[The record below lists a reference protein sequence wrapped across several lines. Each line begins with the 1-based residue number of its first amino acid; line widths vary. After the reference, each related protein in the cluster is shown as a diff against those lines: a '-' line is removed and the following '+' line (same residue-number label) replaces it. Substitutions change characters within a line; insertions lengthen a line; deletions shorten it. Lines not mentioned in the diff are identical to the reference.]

1 MRSKEEAHD
10 YRYFPEPDLLP
21 VIIDEKWRKQIADK
35 LPELPDNRRSRF
47 KDNFNL
53 LEYDADILTQD
64 RTLADYFEDVIS
76 HTKNYKAASNWI
88 MGDVLKIINEKKIYI
103 TSFPVSPDNLGK
115 LINLIDNNVVNGKIA
130 KDVFVIMLQENKD
143 PEVIIN
149 EKDLVQITNTSEI
162 EDVINKVLGAHRDEV
177 KQFLEGKEK
186 VFGFFVG
193 QVMKETKGKANPKLV
208 NETLRAKLESI
219 KVE

>member
-47 KDNFNL
+47 KNNFNL
-53 LEYDADILTQD
+53 PEYDADILTQD

-219 KVE
+219 KAE